1 MRVVPADAEDTAS
14 AASRPSL
21 AVTLTTLR
29 ALRDE
34 AVELASRES
43 AVPRR
48 DGSRRAAGEPL
59 TTADVCIELVK
70 PATAARQCAYV
81 EVAAHTVPATV
92 YVSHAWKYLFHQV
105 VDALEQ
111 AADERD
117 GVWFCALNN
126 NQWAT
131 GAHSY
136 AFFEREFRANLAA
149 IGRTVLVFA
158 PWSAPITLTRAW
170 CLYEVFLSA
179 ERGSRSRS

>member
-1 MRVVPADAEDTAS
+1 M
-14 AASRPSL
+14 
-21 AVTLTTLR
+21 
-29 ALRDE
+29 
-34 AVELASRES
+34 
-43 AVPRR
+43 PRR

-59 TTADVCIELVK
+59 TTADVCAELVK

-158 PWSAPITLTRAW
+158 PWSAPTTLTRATAILATRTRSSPCTTW
-170 CLYEVFLSA
+170 RGCSRRRASWPRRSCSSA
-179 ERGSRSRS
+179 ARLRAASSSSARSI